1 MIEKEKGCVYFFKH
15 VGLSPIKIGFST
27 NESPLS
33 RFDQFRTYAPFGAEL
48 VGFIRTY
55 EPLELET
62 ILHAK
67 YALKRLKGEWFDI
80 TYTDV
85 EREIEL
91 YSNISDI
98 QEMNNFQIEWSR
110 KVNRNK
116 VDIENDRIKEMNH
129 YDATKEFYI
138 KDKDFNRTDLAE
150 RLGVSRATIIR
161 NIRKINKIEMV

>member
-1 MIEKEKGCVYFFKH
+1 MVEKEKGCVYFFKH

-33 RFDQFRTYAPFGAEL
+33 RFEQFRTYAPFGAEL

-80 TYTDV
+80 TNADV

-98 QEMNNFQIEWSR
+98 QEMNYFQIEWSKHLEKKKNPYLDLGNQSTR
-110 KVNRNK
+110 KIII
-116 VDIENDRIKEMNH
+116 D
-129 YDATKEFYI
+129 EFLI
-138 KDKDFNRTDLAE
+138 NKDFNRSELAVN
-150 RLGVSRATIIR
+150 LKVSRQYIHKVISEYQK
-161 NIRKINKIEMV
+161 NNKK

>member
-1 MIEKEKGCVYFFKH
+1 MVEKEKGCVYFFKH

-33 RFDQFRTYAPFGAEL
+33 RFEQFRTYAPFGAEL

-80 TYTDV
+80 TNADV

-98 QEMNNFQIEWSR
+98 QEMNHFQIEWSKHLEKKKNPYLDLGNQSTR
-110 KVNRNK
+110 KIII
-116 VDIENDRIKEMNH
+116 D
-129 YDATKEFYI
+129 EFLI
-138 KDKDFNRTDLAE
+138 NKDFNRSELAVN
-150 RLGVSRATIIR
+150 LKVSRQYIHKVISEYQ
-161 NIRKINKIEMV
+161 KNKNK